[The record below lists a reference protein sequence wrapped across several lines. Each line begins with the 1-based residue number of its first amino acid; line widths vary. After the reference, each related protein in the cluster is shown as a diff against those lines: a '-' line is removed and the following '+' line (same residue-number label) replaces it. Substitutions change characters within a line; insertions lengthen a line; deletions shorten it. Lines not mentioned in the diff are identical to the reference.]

1 MSQQLTPDETNAHGA
16 GNILYTLAH
25 QVILENAGR
34 RLRHSSYPQLWRITC
49 EFFEGVLTLRGVV
62 GSYFIKQL
70 AHAAVFDVVGV
81 DEVANRLEVQYPEK
95 KSNNR
100 SH

>member
-1 MSQQLTPDETNAHGA
+1 MSQQLPPDETNVLGA
-16 GNILYTLAH
+16 GNVLCAIAH
-25 QVILENAGR
+25 EVILENAGR

-81 DEVANRLEVQYPEK
+81 DEVANRLEVRYPA
-95 KSNNR
+95 NQVIDR
-100 SH
+100 GR